1 MFRVGILGTENS
13 HAMAFAQILNG
24 LNPDFA
30 GQFDD
35 FRVVAVG
42 GIDPEASKN
51 VAEKC
56 GIDTIVEKP
65 EDMLGIVDAV
75 MITCR
80 DGKYH
85 ASYARPFIEAGIP
98 AFIDKPFTSNPEE
111 ALALA
116 KLAKEKNVPLVGGSS
131 VKLTDAVLKLKA
143 LADETGEDLVGGDVT
158 APVSLVNDYG
168 NFWFYASHL
177 VECCLTIFGQHP
189 EWVWANRTDRGVT
202 VIVHY
207 AGFDVTNH
215 FIENVYDYTGS
226 VITPKGVCHEV
237 ISLDSIYAKEC
248 ACFADMMRNGV
259 MSHSYDEL
267 VAPVCLIAAIE
278 KSFET
283 GEKTA
288 IIFDNV

>member
-1 MFRVGILGTENS
+1 MFRIGILGTENS

-30 GQFDD
+30 GIFDD

-56 GIDTIVEKP
+56 AIDVIVDKP
-65 EDMLGIVDAV
+65 EEMLGMVDAV

-85 ASYARPFIEAGIP
+85 ASYALPFIKAGIP
-98 AFIDKPFTSNPEE
+98 AFIDKPFTSDPAE
-111 ALALA
+111 AHALA
-116 KLAKEKNVPLVGGSS
+116 KLAKANGVKLVGGSS
-131 VKLTDAVLKLKA
+131 VKLTDAVLKLKK
-143 LADETGEDLVGGDVT
+143 LVDENPGKIVGGDVT
-158 APVSLVNDYG
+158 APVSLMNEYG

-177 VECCLTIFGQHP
+177 AECCLTIFGQHP
-189 EWVWANRTDRGVT
+189 EWVWANKTSNGVT

-207 AGFDVTNH
+207 DNFDVTNH
-215 FIENVYDYTGS
+215 FIEGVYDYTGT
-226 VITPKGVCHEV
+226 VITSKGVDFET
-237 ISLDSIYAKEC
+237 ISLDNIYAKEC
-248 ACFADMMRNGV
+248 GCFANMLRNGI
-259 MSHSYDEL
+259 MSHDYNEL
-267 VAPVCLIAAIE
+267 VAPVYLLAAIE

-283 GEKTA
+283 GEKVMVGS
-288 IIFDNV
+288 FEV

>member
-13 HAMAFAQILNG
+13 HAMAFAKILNG
-24 LNPDFA
+24 LDDAFK
-30 GQFDD
+30 GQFED

-42 GIDPEASKN
+42 GIDAQASQN
-51 VAEKC
+51 VAKTC
-56 GIDTIVEKP
+56 GIDTIVDKP
-65 EDMLGIVDAV
+65 EDMLGMVDAV

-85 ASYARPFIEAGIP
+85 APYARPFIEAGIP
-98 AFIDKPFTSNPEE
+98 AFIDKPFTSDPAG

-143 LADETGEDLVGGDVT
+143 IAGKHGEALVGGDVT
-158 APVSLVNDYG
+158 APVSLVNEYG

-177 VECCLTIFGQHP
+177 AECCLTIFGQHP
-189 EWVWANRTDRGVT
+189 EWVWANRTDKGVT

-215 FIENVYDYTGS
+215 FIENVYHYTGT
-226 VITPKGVCHEV
+226 VITADGVTHEV
-237 ISLDSIYAKEC
+237 ISLDNIYAKEC
-248 ACFADMMRNGV
+248 ACFADMMRNDT
-259 MSHSYDEL
+259 MSHSYEEL
-267 VAPVCLIAAIE
+267 VAPVYLMAAIE

-283 GEKTA
+283 GEKVSVESFA
-288 IIFDNV
+288 I

>member
-24 LNPDFA
+24 LNEEFK

-42 GIDPEASKN
+42 GIDAEANQN

-65 EDMLGIVDAV
+65 EDMLGMVDAV

-85 ASYARPFIEAGIP
+85 APYARPFIEAGIP
-98 AFIDKPFTSNPEE
+98 AFIDKPFTSDPAE

-116 KLAKEKNVPLVGGSS
+116 KLAKEKKVPLVGGSS

-143 LADETGEDLVGGDVT
+143 LADEHGENVVGGDVT
-158 APVSLVNDYG
+158 APVSMTNDYG

-177 VECCLTIFGQHP
+177 TECCLTIFGQQP
-189 EWVWANRTDRGVT
+189 EWAWASRTAKGVT

-207 AGFDVTNH
+207 PAFDVTNH
-215 FIENVYDYTGS
+215 FIEGVYDYTGT
-226 VITPKGVCHEV
+226 VITPKGVNYEV
-237 ISLDSIYAKEC
+237 ISLDNIYAKEC

-259 MSHSYDEL
+259 MSHSYEEL
-267 VAPVCLIAAIE
+267 VAPVYLMAAIE
-278 KSFET
+278 ESFET
-283 GEKTA
+283 GEKVAVGT
-288 IIFDNV
+288 FEL

>member
-42 GIDPEASKN
+42 GIDPAANKN

-56 GIDTIVEKP
+56 GIDTIVVKP
-65 EDMLGIVDAV
+65 EDMLGMVDAV

-85 ASYARPFIEAGIP
+85 APYARPFIEAGIP

-111 ALALA
+111 AVSLA
-116 KLAKEKNVPLVGGSS
+116 KLAKDKKVPLVGGSS
-131 VKLTDAVLKLKA
+131 VKLTDAVLKLKK
-143 LADETGEDLVGGDVT
+143 LADENGSAIIGGDVT
-158 APVSLVNDYG
+158 APVSLMNDYG

-177 VECCLTIFGQHP
+177 AECCLTIFGQHP
-189 EWVWANRTDRGVT
+189 EWVYANCTEKGVT
-202 VIVHY
+202 ALVHY
-207 AGFDVTNH
+207 ADYDVTNH
-215 FIENVYDYTGS
+215 FIEAVYDYTGT
-226 VITPKGVCHEV
+226 VITSKGVTHEV
-237 ISLDSIYAKEC
+237 ISLDNIYAKEC
-248 ACFADMMRNGV
+248 ACFADMMRKGT
-259 MSHSYDEL
+259 MSHSYEEL
-267 VAPVCLIAAIE
+267 VAPVYLMSALE

-283 GEKTA
+283 GEKVYVGSFE
-288 IIFDNV
+288 I

>member
-13 HAMAFAQILNG
+13 HAMAFAKILNG
-24 LNPDFA
+24 LDEAFK

-42 GIDPEASKN
+42 GIDAQASQN
-51 VAEKC
+51 VAKTC

-65 EDMLGIVDAV
+65 EDMLGMVDAV

-85 ASYARPFIEAGIP
+85 APYARPFIKAGIP
-98 AFIDKPFTSNPEE
+98 AFIDKPFTSDPEE
-111 ALALA
+111 AAQLA
-116 KLAKEKNVPLVGGSS
+116 KLAMEKKVPLVGGSS

-143 LADETGEDLVGGDVT
+143 LADENEVVSGDVT
-158 APVSLVNDYG
+158 APVSLVNEYG

-177 VECCLTIFGQHP
+177 AECCLTIFGQHP
-189 EWVWANRTDRGVT
+189 EWVWANRTDKGVT

-215 FIENVYDYTGS
+215 FIENVYDYTGT
-226 VITPKGVCHEV
+226 VITKDGVQHEV
-237 ISLDSIYAKEC
+237 ISLDNIYAREC
-248 ACFADMMRNGV
+248 ACFADMMRGGV

-267 VAPVCLIAAIE
+267 VSPVYLMAAIE
-278 KSFET
+278 KSFMT
-283 GEKTA
+283 GEKTPVQR
-288 IIFDNV
+288 FVL

>member
-13 HAMAFAQILNG
+13 HAMAFAKILNG
-24 LNPDFA
+24 LDETFK

-51 VAEKC
+51 VATNC
-56 GIDTIVEKP
+56 GIDVIVDKP
-65 EDMLGIVDAV
+65 ADMLGMVDAV

-85 ASYARPFIEAGIP
+85 APYARPFIEAGIP

-116 KLAKEKNVPLVGGSS
+116 KLAKEKKVPLVGGSS
-131 VKLTDAVLKLKA
+131 VKLTDAVLKLRA
-143 LADETGEDLVGGDVT
+143 IADEHGDSLVGGDVT
-158 APVSLVNDYG
+158 APVSLANDYG

-177 VECCLTIFGQHP
+177 AECCLTIFGWQP
-189 EWVWANRTDRGVT
+189 EWVWANRTEKGVT

-207 AGFDVTNH
+207 PAFDVTNH
-215 FIENVYDYTGS
+215 FTEGVYDYTGT
-226 VITPKGVCHEV
+226 VITPKGVNYEE
-237 ISLDSIYAKEC
+237 ISLDNIYAKEC
-248 ACFADMMRNGV
+248 ACFADMMRTGAMN
-259 MSHSYDEL
+259 HSYQEL
-267 VAPVCLIAAIE
+267 VTPVYLMAAIE

-283 GEKTA
+283 GMKVAVGTFE
-288 IIFDNV
+288 I